1 MAIDSVRVMNIP
13 SIRRLPA
20 YRRLLLQ
27 LAATGI
33 TEVSSTVIADNL
45 DLDPIQVRK
54 DLELTGIVG
63 RPRVRYTMGGLL
75 AAIDQYL
82 GWTTST
88 IAVLVG
94 VGHLG
99 TALLGYQDFAHHG
112 LRIVAAF
119 DRDPAIAG
127 HERHGTPV
135 YAMERLTEVTFGTKA
150 QIGVITVSAGSAQ
163 AVADALVRGE
173 MRALWNFTPA
183 ALRVPDRVIVQNED
197 LSAGLAVL
205 TRRVRQSANG
215 AEAAAADRAQILN

>member
-1 MAIDSVRVMNIP
+1 
-13 SIRRLPA
+13 
-20 YRRLLLQ
+20 
-27 LAATGI
+27 
-33 TEVSSTVIADNL
+33 VSSTVIATNL

-63 RPRVRYTMGGLL
+63 RPRVEYTMDGLL
-75 AAIDQYL
+75 AANDQYL

-88 IAVLVG
+88 IAVVVG

-99 TALLGYQDFAHHG
+99 TALLGYQDFAQHG

-127 HERHGTPV
+127 HERYGTPV
-135 YAMERLTEVTFGTKA
+135 YAMERLTEIAFGTKA
-150 QIGVITVSAGSAQ
+150 QIGVITVSAASAQ
-163 AVADALVRGE
+163 AVADALVQAE
-173 MRALWNFTPA
+173 VRALWNFTPA

-205 TRRVRQSANG
+205 TRRVRQGANG
-215 AEAAAADRAQILN
+215 AEAGAGDRARILNRCASPRPARRGATATGDSAPYRTFCRAVA